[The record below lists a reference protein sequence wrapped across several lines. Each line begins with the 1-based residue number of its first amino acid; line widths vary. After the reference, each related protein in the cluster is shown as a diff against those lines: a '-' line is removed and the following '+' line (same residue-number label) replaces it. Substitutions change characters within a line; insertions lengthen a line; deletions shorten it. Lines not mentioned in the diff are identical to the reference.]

1 MVFGLLSDILRC
13 RTTIRCSEPAPLKV
27 IINGLCSPWN
37 RFKPVFFL
45 FFQAFDHFLSIEE
58 KSRRN
63 GSPCFSPRNAT
74 RPFSAAH
81 FCFYLFIIF
90 MFCLEVLLRRDPTC
104 STPSILVFV
113 VFWLNLIFKLMFEYV
128 GSCQKTTD
136 TSLHSCRIMY
146 NIC

>member
-1 MVFGLLSDILRC
+1 MGC
-13 RTTIRCSEPAPLKV
+13 RTTIWCSDPAKV

-37 RFKPVFFL
+37 RFKPVFSS
-45 FFQAFDHFLSIEE
+45 FFQVPDDFLSIEE

-63 GSPCFSPRNAT
+63 GSPCSSPRYAT
-74 RPFSAAH
+74 CPFSAAH
-81 FCFYLFIIF
+81 FCLFIYYF
-90 MFCLEVLLRRDPTC
+90 YVLFCLEDLLRRDPTC

-113 VFWLNLIFKLMFEYV
+113 VFWLNLIFKLMFDYV